1 LIDFNYFNLKKKVQL
16 EHEILLHPRYFGP
29 ELLHTVKQKLFSEV
43 EGTCSGKYVYCFKI
57 FEGINIFNILTVI
70 FRYGFIVAITS
81 IENIG
86 SGMIQSG
93 RGYCSYPVK
102 YKAIVFR
109 PFKNEVVD
117 AVVSQVTKV
126 WTIDLVLSNNFT
138 K

>member
-1 LIDFNYFNLKKKVQL
+1 M
-16 EHEILLHPRYFGP
+16 
-29 ELLHTVKQKLFSEV
+29 LHTVKQKLFSEV
-43 EGTCSGKYVYCFKI
+43 EGTCSGKYEVSYLIYFSLLYQ
-57 FEGINIFNILTVI
+57 FMVGFN
-70 FRYGFIVAITS
+70 RYGFIVAITS
-81 IENIG
+81 IESIG

-126 WTIDLVLSNNFT
+126 C
-138 K
+138 